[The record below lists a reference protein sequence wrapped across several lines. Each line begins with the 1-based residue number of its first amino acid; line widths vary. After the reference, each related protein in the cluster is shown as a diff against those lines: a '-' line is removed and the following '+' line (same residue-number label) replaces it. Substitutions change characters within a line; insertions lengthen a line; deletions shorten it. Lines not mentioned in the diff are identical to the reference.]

1 MSLRVMMMALAS
13 AMNAS
18 MTMVRLSVQMRSFL
32 KPRLCH
38 EFVRSTTHLA
48 PAWSGWPLAGS
59 SAFHC
64 DGAVPHR
71 CAGLVSFADAPGAH
85 RAGMMPMIMRSPL

>member
-48 PAWSGWPLAGS
+48 PAWSG
-59 SAFHC
+59 
-64 DGAVPHR
+64 
-71 CAGLVSFADAPGAH
+71 
-85 RAGMMPMIMRSPL
+85 SPLVLMTQSQPSSSSRSRVLPES